1 MVRTFKAPQT
11 KIDSAT
17 TFEEIIQEAREVP
30 GWLIQEGE
38 NLDILKITDLKVYY
52 LSRLFWMVMSLFIF
66 LLKQINLVLKQNSV
80 SW

>member
-52 LSRLFWMVMSLFIF
+52 LSRLF
-66 LLKQINLVLKQNSV
+66 
-80 SW
+80 